1 MPKDAKQIIREL
13 VEETIEEMSVTGGVT
28 GYATP
33 NAFRGKRSKTAST
46 ERSMPG
52 GKVVGKEDETDDTT
66 INEKGEERLPI
77 LRKGLGEGRYNN
89 FKKSDEMKNHAKISY
104 GIREAK
110 RILREVDFLVGICER
125 LKSEGSVGSDQLWKR
140 TKPDMMAINKQLKEI
155 AKRVYRIGKK

>member
-1 MPKDAKQIIREL
+1 MADDPKNILKEL
-13 VEETIEEMSVTGGVT
+13 VEEVLDEMTGT
-28 GYATP
+28 GAVGGYMTP
-33 NAFRGKRSKTAST
+33 NAFRGNKSKKAST
-46 ERSMPG
+46 ERSIPG

-66 INEKGEERLPI
+66 INEEDKLPV
-77 LRKGLGEGRYNN
+77 LKRSLEEGRYNN

-125 LKSEGSVGSDQLWKR
+125 LKSEDRVGSQQLWKR

>member
-1 MPKDAKQIIREL
+1 MSNKKRILHEL
-13 VEETIEEMSVTGGVT
+13 VEEVLDEMSVTGAAS
-28 GYATP
+28 GYSTP
-33 NAFRGKRSKTAST
+33 NAFRGKRSKNAAAA
-46 ERSMPG
+46 RSMPG

-66 INEKGEERLPI
+66 INEEGEERLPV
-77 LRKGLGEGRYNN
+77 LKRSLEEGRYNN

-140 TKPDMMAINKQLKEI
+140 TRPDMISINKQLKEI